1 MANLE
6 YIKGTT
12 GDLETSALWLTD
24 EERKGLHDFLAF
36 GGVIQT
42 DDLEN
47 IIKALEEEGDV

>member
-24 EERKGLHDFLAF
+24 EERSALYNFLTNTSY
-36 GGVIQT
+36 IKPWEEI
-42 DDLEN
+42 DN
-47 IIKALEEEGDV
+47 ILKALEEAK